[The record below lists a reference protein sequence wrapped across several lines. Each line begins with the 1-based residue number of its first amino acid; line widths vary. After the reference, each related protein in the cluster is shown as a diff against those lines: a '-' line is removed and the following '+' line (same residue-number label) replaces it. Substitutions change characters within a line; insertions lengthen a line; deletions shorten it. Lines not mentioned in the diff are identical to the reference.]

1 MATVRVEIE
10 WPPDRGGAGAVAFV
24 RVEDVSFLDAG
35 AVTVAE
41 QVLGDLDA
49 APEVVLL
56 PVGGID
62 PRHDYTV
69 RVHVSRTGSSE
80 VAVGDLVSVASHPVL
95 TRGFGDSVRVGLQV
109 VR

>member
-41 QVLGDLDA
+41 QVLGDPA
-49 APEVVLL
+49 QE
-56 PVGGID
+56 
-62 PRHDYTV
+62 
-69 RVHVSRTGSSE
+69 RTRRFLRSYQ
-80 VAVGDLVSVASHPVL
+80 
-95 TRGFGDSVRVGLQV
+95 T
-109 VR
+109 